1 MTPKIRLTKVYVYFK
16 IVKKVKLVKKVEK
29 ISDKITCPA
38 GPPGPTVYVFLL
50 GVFV

>member
-1 MTPKIRLTKVYVYFK
+1 MTPKIRLTKVYVYF
-16 IVKKVKLVKKVEK
+16 KLVKKVEK